1 MINIVI
7 PNYNGY
13 KLLKNCLDSLKN
25 QTYSNFSIIVV
36 DNASDDSSYNWL
48 NNYENV
54 TLKKLDKNY
63 GFSKAVNEGIKLSNS
78 KYVVLLNNDTV
89 VPENWLETLLGE
101 IEKDESIFSVCS
113 KMIRYNEK
121 DKIDDA
127 GDEYSILGWAYKIGD
142 GKNISSFRKSKYVF
156 SSCAGAA
163 IYRNSI
169 FDEIGYFDED
179 FFAYMEDIDISYR
192 AKIYGYKN
200 RYCSEAKI
208 FHIGSATSGSKYN
221 SFKVRLAARNN
232 VYVLYKNMPFL
243 QLIINMPFLIIGF
256 LVKYLFFLKKGFGND
271 YKEGFFEGIKNLK
284 NLNKTE
290 FRIKNLF
297 NYLIIEALLI
307 LNMCKYIFSKVLD
320 IYN

>member
-1 MINIVI
+1 MFMINIVI

-232 VYVLYKNMPFL
+232 VYVPYKNMPFL
-243 QLIINMPFLIIGF
+243 QLIINMPFLIIG
-256 LVKYLFFLKKGFGND
+256 
-271 YKEGFFEGIKNLK
+271 
-284 NLNKTE
+284 
-290 FRIKNLF
+290 
-297 NYLIIEALLI
+297 
-307 LNMCKYIFSKVLD
+307 
-320 IYN
+320 

>member
-179 FFAYMEDIDISYR
+179 FC
-192 AKIYGYKN
+192 IYG
-200 RYCSEAKI
+200 R
-208 FHIGSATSGSKYN
+208 H
-221 SFKVRLAARNN
+221 
-232 VYVLYKNMPFL
+232 
-243 QLIINMPFLIIGF
+243 
-256 LVKYLFFLKKGFGND
+256 
-271 YKEGFFEGIKNLK
+271 
-284 NLNKTE
+284 
-290 FRIKNLF
+290 
-297 NYLIIEALLI
+297 
-307 LNMCKYIFSKVLD
+307 
-320 IYN
+320 

>member
-1 MINIVI
+1 M
-7 PNYNGY
+7 
-13 KLLKNCLDSLKN
+13 LRS
-25 QTYSNFSIIVV
+25 
-36 DNASDDSSYNWL
+36 
-48 NNYENV
+48 
-54 TLKKLDKNY
+54 
-63 GFSKAVNEGIKLSNS
+63 
-78 KYVVLLNNDTV
+78 
-89 VPENWLETLLGE
+89 
-101 IEKDESIFSVCS
+101 
-113 KMIRYNEK
+113 
-121 DKIDDA
+121 
-127 GDEYSILGWAYKIGD
+127 
-142 GKNISSFRKSKYVF
+142 
-156 SSCAGAA
+156 
-163 IYRNSI
+163 
-169 FDEIGYFDED
+169 
-179 FFAYMEDIDISYR
+179 
-192 AKIYGYKN
+192 
-200 RYCSEAKI
+200 KI

-232 VYVLYKNMPFL
+232 VYVPYKNMPFL